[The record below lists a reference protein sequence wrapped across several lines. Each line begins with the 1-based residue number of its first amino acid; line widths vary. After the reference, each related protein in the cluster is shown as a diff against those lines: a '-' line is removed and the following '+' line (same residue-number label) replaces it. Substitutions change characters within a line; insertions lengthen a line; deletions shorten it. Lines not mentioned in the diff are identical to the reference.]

1 MRYTDEAIRNR
12 RNKNNKIKKY
22 LTIAVYI
29 LLIPLLVYN
38 ISLIFQAVLNPNETP
53 SFLGIKSY
61 VILSGSMQP
70 EIDIGDIVIVKDIE
84 ENELQNKD
92 IISFREGQT
101 VITHRIIDIQTLDN
115 QKQFITK
122 GDNNNSADKKGL
134 NIDVIEGK
142 VIATIPFLGKILLLL
157 KGKITIIIAVIIFYA
172 YLVKSEKI
180 KNKKETRR
188 MKRLE
193 YEKGRLNNEK

>member
-12 RNKNNKIKKY
+12 RNRKNKIKKI

-38 ISLIFQAVLNPNETP
+38 LSLIFQAIINPNETP
-53 SFLGIKSY
+53 SCFGIKSY
-61 VILSGSMQP
+61 VILSGSMLP
-70 EIDIGDIVIVKDIE
+70 ELDIGDIVIVKDSN
-84 ENELQNKD
+84 ENELQNGD

-101 VITHRIIDIQTLDN
+101 VVTHRIIDIESIDN
-115 QKQFITK
+115 QKQFTTK
-122 GDNNNSADKKGL
+122 GDNNNSVDNKSI
-134 NIDVIEGK
+134 NIDVIEGR

-157 KGKITIIIAVIIFYA
+157 KGKTTIIIAVIIFYA